1 MGDRFTEKYLEY
13 AKEFTDCPDI
23 FLHWG
28 ALLSLSSVLSRSV
41 YFKSGR
47 WNPTPNLWII
57 LIGKSSS
64 HKSTAIGIAED
75 LVEGIDSTRLA
86 PHEFTQE
93 AIIKALS
100 ENASRMFIFDE
111 AKSFFDST
119 MKDYNKG
126 LSALLTTLYR
136 KANYTRTTVTA
147 GTLNIRN
154 AYLTMGM
161 ATTPEWLRRSL
172 QNAEETALSGFLSRF
187 LLIPYTGD
195 GNKPYPISPPEDM
208 SKFGLLKDRLRELRH
223 TEHEFV
229 YETDALEAFSIWFE
243 ELTDRENKSLPIFG
257 SFYEHF
263 KNEAIHKLSIIYAL
277 DRGEKTITRSAFGEA
292 VSALAYIEE
301 MLPSLVEDLTSDV
314 WERERRKVRDYVKS
328 KGICSRESLADHVH
342 IHGEKLTR
350 HLTGLKADGLI
361 LFTERKTK
369 TKPITM
375 LEWVG
380 GGHDERNGDG

>member
-1 MGDRFTEKYLEY
+1 MERFTEKYLEY

-28 ALLSLSSVLSRSV
+28 SLLAISATLSRAV

-47 WNPTPNLWII
+47 WNPAPNLWII

-75 LVEGIDSTRLA
+75 LIESLDANRLA

-100 ENASRMFIFDE
+100 ENALRLFVFDE

-126 LSALLTTLYR
+126 LAPLLTTLYR
-136 KANYTRTTVTA
+136 KSHYTRTTMKH
-147 GTLNIRN
+147 GTLNIQN

-161 ATTPEWLRRSL
+161 ATTPEWLRKSL
-172 QNAEETALSGFLSRF
+172 QNAEEIALSGFLSRF
-187 LLIPYTGD
+187 LLIPYS
-195 GNKPYPISPPEDM
+195 GNANHPFPISPPDDAM
-208 SKFGLLKDRLRELRH
+208 KFAALTEQLKDWSLLQH
-223 TEHEFV
+223 QFV
-229 YETDALEAFSIWFE
+229 YQPEARKAFDIWFE
-243 ELTDRENKSLPIFG
+243 ELTDRENKTLPIFG
-257 SFYEHF
+257 AFYEHF

-277 DRGEKTITRSAFGEA
+277 DRGEKEITRSAFGEA
-292 VSALAYIEE
+292 IFALAYIEE
-301 MLPSLVEDLTSDV
+301 MLPSLVEDLTSDFA
-314 WERERRKVRDYVKS
+314 ERERKKIMQYAEAKVV
-328 KGICSRESLADHVH
+328 CSREALASDVR

-350 HLTGLKADGLI
+350 HLFGLQADGKI
-361 LFTERKTK
+361 LLVNRKTK
-369 TKPITM
+369 TRPITM
-375 LEWVG
+375 IEWTG
-380 GGHDERNGDG
+380 GQNAERTDA

>member
-1 MGDRFTEKYLEY
+1 MERFTEKYLEY
-13 AKEFTDCPDI
+13 AKEFTDCPDV

-28 ALLSLSSVLSRSV
+28 ALLAISSTLSRAV

-47 WNPTPNLWII
+47 WNPAPNLWII

-75 LVEGIDSTRLA
+75 LIEGIDANRLA

-93 AIIKALS
+93 AIVKALS
-100 ENASRMFIFDE
+100 ENALRLFVFDE

-136 KANYTRTTVTA
+136 KAHYTRTTMKH
-147 GTLNIRN
+147 GTLNIQN

-161 ATTPEWLRRSL
+161 ATTPEWLRKSL

-187 LLIPYTGD
+187 LLVPYS
-195 GNKPYPISPPEDM
+195 GNGNQPYPISPPDDM
-208 SKFGLLKDRLRELRH
+208 MKFGALKDRLREWLAL
-223 TEHEFV
+223 EHQFA
-229 YETDALEAFSIWFE
+229 YAPDALAAFNIWFN
-243 ELTDRENKSLPIFG
+243 ELTERENKAPAIFG

-277 DRGEKTITRSAFGEA
+277 DRSEKEITRSAFGEA
-292 VSALAYIEE
+292 VSALSYVEE
-301 MLPSLVEDLTSDV
+301 MLPSLVEDLVSDV
-314 WERERRKVRDYVKS
+314 SERERKKILEYVKD
-328 KGICSRESLADHVH
+328 KGICSRENLADHVH
-342 IHGEKLTR
+342 IHGEKLSR
-350 HLTGLKADGLI
+350 HLQGLQADSIIAL
-361 LFTERKTK
+361 TSKKTK
-369 TKPITM
+369 TKNITM
-375 LEWVG
+375 IEWTG
-380 GGHDERNGDG
+380 GQSEKLD

>member
-1 MGDRFTEKYLEY
+1 MRFTEAYLDY

-28 ALLSLSSVLSRSV
+28 ALLSISSVLSRSV

-47 WNPTPNLWII
+47 WNPAPNLWLI

-75 LVEGIDSTRLA
+75 LVEGIDANRLA

-136 KANYTRTTVTA
+136 KSHYTRTTMKH
-147 GTLNIRN
+147 GTLNIQN

-161 ATTPEWLRRSL
+161 ATTPEWLRKSL
-172 QNAEETALSGFLSRF
+172 QNAEETALAGFLSRF

-195 GNKPYPISPPEDM
+195 GNKPYSISPPDDM
-208 SKFGLLKDRLRELRH
+208 MKFGALKDTLREMKAMS
-223 TEHEFV
+223 HEFS
-229 YETDALEAFSIWFE
+229 YEPDALVAFDIWFDD
-243 ELTDRENKSLPIFG
+243 LTARENSTLPIFG

-263 KNEAIHKLSIIYAL
+263 KNEAIHKLSIIYAV

-292 VSALAYIEE
+292 VSALAYVEE

-314 WERERRKVRDYVKS
+314 SERERKKIRDHVKS
-328 KGICSRESLADHVH
+328 KGVCTRESLANDVH

-350 HLTGLKADGLI
+350 HLVGLKADGLI
-361 LFTERKTK
+361 TLTERKTK
-369 TKPITM
+369 TRPITM
-375 LEWVG
+375 VDWTG
-380 GGHDERNGDG
+380 GGTHEHNGNG